1 MRTLAEGIFCLV
13 KPMNFLF
20 FFFRWKNESVCVQAE
35 ECDFGQV
42 IGMNTAYNY
51 RI

>member
-20 FFFRWKNESVCVQAE
+20 FFFLDGRMNLSACRLRSVILAK
-35 ECDFGQV
+35 
-42 IGMNTAYNY
+42 
-51 RI
+51 

>member
-20 FFFRWKNESVCVQAE
+20 FFLDGRMNLSACRLRSVILAK
-35 ECDFGQV
+35 
-42 IGMNTAYNY
+42 
-51 RI
+51 